1 LSSGLK
7 TGLLIGKGAAMKKL
21 LLATT
26 ALIALAGGSA
36 VAADMTPAYKTPPPP
51 LPAYSWTGCYVGAG
65 GGYGIWNQ
73 ENTTFIDGPPRTLN
87 GVTQT
92 SGGRGWFGTAQVGCD
107 YQFGS
112 TWVVGAF
119 ADYDFG
125 SIKGIYNTPNQPM
138 QGGEKE
144 SSAWAVGGRIGWT
157 PFDRLLTFFS
167 AGYTQARFD
176 QINLFNTAPPAATLG
191 LNIAAHTYSGW
202 FLGSGYE
209 YAVGWLPG
217 LTWKTEYRFAEYQ
230 TDTNTIRVTATG
242 LPSGFSVDSQKWVNT
257 IRSELVYRFGGW
269 R

>member
-1 LSSGLK
+1 V
-7 TGLLIGKGAAMKKL
+7 
-21 LLATT
+21 
-26 ALIALAGGSA
+26 GGGWPYRLDA
-36 VAADMTPAYKTPPPP
+36 VRSAADV
-51 LPAYSWTGCYVGAG
+51 L
-65 GGYGIWNQ
+65 
-73 ENTTFIDGPPRTLN
+73 L
-87 GVTQT
+87 
-92 SGGRGWFGTAQVGCD
+92 GWLYA
-107 YQFGS
+107 
-112 TWVVGAF
+112 
-119 ADYDFG
+119 
-125 SIKGIYNTPNQPM
+125 
-138 QGGEKE
+138 
-144 SSAWAVGGRIGWT
+144 
-157 PFDRLLTFFS
+157 
-167 AGYTQARFD
+167 ARFD

>member
-1 LSSGLK
+1 VVNYGIRKKIIKIVGSAKARNRYFLTKAIVHQVGGVSNAPACRPFLGNCGGLDTVIPRNWSRLCVSAWSRYRPPAHRVGLLPGTRLSSGLK

-87 GVTQT
+87 GVTQI

-144 SSAWAVGGRIGWT
+144 SSAWAVG
-157 PFDRLLTFFS
+157 
-167 AGYTQARFD
+167 
-176 QINLFNTAPPAATLG
+176 
-191 LNIAAHTYSGW
+191 
-202 FLGSGYE
+202 
-209 YAVGWLPG
+209 
-217 LTWKTEYRFAEYQ
+217 
-230 TDTNTIRVTATG
+230 
-242 LPSGFSVDSQKWVNT
+242 
-257 IRSELVYRFGGW
+257 
-269 R
+269 